1 MDIEYNLDCEFCNS
15 VMNREVKVAA
25 LYLDKMVD
33 KGDRI
38 EVLSFIISTIGLN
51 ETLIQEMGTIVAAVD
66 FPHGV
71 SSRKR
76 QCMLVIWVL
85 RLLTTKLE
93 ESGLSRAMLCK
104 ALNRRLRDFIKEKI
118 DL

>member
-1 MDIEYNLDCEFCNS
+1 MDFEYNLDCEFCNS
-15 VMNREVKVAA
+15 VMSREVKAAA

-38 EVLSFIISTIGLN
+38 EVLSFVISTIGLN
-51 ETLIQEMGTIVAAVD
+51 ETLIQEMGTIIAATD

-71 SSRKR
+71 RSRKR
-76 QCMLVIWVL
+76 YCMLMLWVL
-85 RLLTTKLE
+85 RLLTAKLE

-104 ALNRRLRDFIKEKI
+104 SFNRRLRDFIRDKI